1 MGNYVVFTI
10 NAGSLKFLL
19 NGWYE
24 VYVSTFYMYKE
35 FGQIVQINIVDDEQ
49 PPVVFIELSFLLKI
63 IEKTLVPC
71 TEYLFTAHSY

>member
-10 NAGSLKFLL
+10 NAGSLIFLL

-24 VYVSTFYMYKE
+24 VYVSTFYMNKE

-49 PPVVFIELSFLLKI
+49 PPVVFIELSILLKI
-63 IEKTLVPC
+63 I
-71 TEYLFTAHSY
+71 